1 MSLVERFELQHIDGP
16 AGSIVVAQGERD
28 VPFPIR
34 RVYYLHSVPPNQTRG
49 LHAHKSLTQLA
60 VCVRGSCRFRLDDGR
75 ETAEVV
81 LSNPHEG
88 IIIRPML
95 WREMSE
101 FSEDCVLLVLASDH
115 YDESDYIRNYE
126 DFKNAVAR

>member
-1 MSLVERFELQHIDGP
+1 MSLVERFQFQHIDSA

-34 RVYYLHSVPPNQTRG
+34 RIYYLHSVPATQTRG
-49 LHAHKSLTQLA
+49 LHAHKRLTQIA
-60 VCVRGSCRFRLDDGR
+60 VCVRGSCRFRLDNGH
-75 ETAEVV
+75 ETEDVV

-115 YDESDYIRNYE
+115 YDEGDYIRSYAE
-126 DFKNAVAR
+126 FKNAVAR